1 MSSITDPLTI
11 RLNFLM
17 SRLNLSFPRPIDQKL
32 FQTMTKL
39 TEGISARDVFRE
51 AETLCAQGAD
61 PNTVGTDVDT
71 GKSVHMLAG
80 LLYGSSDWLN
90 CSMVRLA
97 EFLVSHGFDPR
108 VDNGRNGAQSLAY
121 ACYLNALNDGLMN
134 GLKYLLKVG
143 ADPTCPF
150 GVIGN
155 EGADCFADPYSNGIS
170 HGGQKTPLNTAYLSI
185 LQSKYE
191 AFELWQPS
199 RIWAVY
205 RLLMSALR
213 KDNNIDNVQL
223 PVHCLG
229 QSVVQ
234 LYALSNCHLVPSR
247 CGECGVE
254 FEVSRNQDG
263 LDPCFVLQ
271 CGKTALVINQC
282 LFSYCDASFL
292 GQIQGT
298 RIDLPI
304 EATGPRIVDLIGQ
317 YKDRDKRD
325 QLTVVLDNRLALVWD
340 NLCKERRLAFS
351 IKTMPVK
358 YRPGRKNKG
367 SIFV

>member
-1 MSSITDPLTI
+1 
-11 RLNFLM
+11 
-17 SRLNLSFPRPIDQKL
+17 
-32 FQTMTKL
+32 
-39 TEGISARDVFRE
+39 
-51 AETLCAQGAD
+51 
-61 PNTVGTDVDT
+61 
-71 GKSVHMLAG
+71 MLAG
-80 LLYGSSDWLN
+80 LLHGPSDWLN

-97 EFLVSHGFDPR
+97 EFFVSHGFDPR
-108 VDNGRNGAQSLAY
+108 VDNGRNGAQALAY

-199 RIWAVY
+199 RTWAVY

-325 QLTVVLDNRLALVWD
+325 QLTAVWPWFGTTSARRDVLRSQLRRCPSNIAPVGKTKGAFLCEKARTKQKMPHILFAASGSDSVWHPTACQGGLIPYWYLALTGFPFA
-340 NLCKERRLAFS
+340 RLSFS
-351 IKTMPVK
+351 CLDSNST
-358 YRPGRKNKG
+358 
-367 SIFV
+367 

>member
-17 SRLNLSFPRPIDQKL
+17 SWLNLSFPRPIDQKL

-39 TEGISARDVFRE
+39 TEGISAKDVFRA
-51 AETLCAQGAD
+51 AETLFAQGAD
-61 PNTVGTDVDT
+61 PNAVGTDVNT
-71 GKSVHMLAG
+71 SKSVCMPAG
-80 LLYGSSDWLN
+80 LLYGPSDWLN

-97 EFLVSHGFDPR
+97 EFFVSHGFDPR
-108 VDNGRNGAQSLAY
+108 VDIGRNGAQALAY

-143 ADPTCPF
+143 ADPSCPF
-150 GVIGN
+150 EVIGN
-155 EGADCFADPYSNGIS
+155 ERADCFTDPYSNGIS
-170 HGGQKTPLNTAYLSI
+170 HGDQKTPLNTAYLSI

-199 RIWAVY
+199 RTWAVY
-205 RLLMSALR
+205 RLFMSALR
-213 KDNNIDNVQL
+213 EDNTIDSVQL
-223 PVHCLG
+223 PTHCLG
-229 QSVVQ
+229 QSAVQ

-254 FEVSRNQDG
+254 FEVSRNRDG

>member
-1 MSSITDPLTI
+1 MSSFADPLI
-11 RLNFLM
+11 NQLNFLM
-17 SRLNLSFPRPIDQKL
+17 SWLNLSFPRPIDQKL
-32 FQTMTKL
+32 FQTMKKL
-39 TEGISARDVFRE
+39 TEGISAKDVFRG
-51 AETLCAQGAD
+51 AETLFAQGAD
-61 PNTVGTDVDT
+61 PNAVGTDVDT

-80 LLYGSSDWLN
+80 LLYGPSDWLN
-90 CSMVRLA
+90 CSMVRLE
-97 EFLVSHGFDPR
+97 EFFVSHGFDPR
-108 VDNGRNGAQSLAY
+108 VDNGRNGAQALAY

-143 ADPTCPF
+143 ADPSCPF

-155 EGADCFADPYSNGIS
+155 ERADCFAAPYSNGIS

-199 RIWAVY
+199 RTWAIY
-205 RLLMSALR
+205 RLFMSALC
-213 KDNNIDNVQL
+213 KDNNIDSIQL
-223 PVHCLG
+223 PTHCLG

-271 CGKTALVINQC
+271 CDETALLINQC

-304 EATGPRIVDLIGQ
+304 EATGPRIVDIIGQ

-340 NLCKERRLAFS
+340 NLCKEGRLAFS
-351 IKTMPVK
+351 IKTMLVK
-358 YRPGRKNKG
+358 YRPCKKNNG
-367 SIFV
+367 SIFA